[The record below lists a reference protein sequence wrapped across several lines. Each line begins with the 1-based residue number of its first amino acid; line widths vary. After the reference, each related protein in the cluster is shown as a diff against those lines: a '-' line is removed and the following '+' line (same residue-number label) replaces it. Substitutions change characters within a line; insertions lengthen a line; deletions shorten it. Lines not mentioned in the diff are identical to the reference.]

1 MRNIINIFLLSIII
15 TLYTSNIHAMNINI
29 KKNNKIDTESFDDVQ
44 RLKEIEKNPDADN
57 FYLIFVNYTL
67 IANKNEKGHNKR
79 HEENREE
86 FINSLMDDI
95 HDLIVDNIDTYENP
109 DSVEEIISQEKL
121 RKRDDQE
128 YFGIVNNISSLGDI
142 SVLTALLT
150 LNLTETVKEING
162 VYACIPNR
170 PFKFQHFNKQDII
183 KETKWNNLV
192 MRNNSDIHLSLI
204 SQGKYNPNLISKYDN
219 TYYYPEK
226 AGQNSK
232 IIIIDEAFN
241 FYHEEFSNTN
251 RYTECVIGY
260 GYDGQPRKVQDSKK
274 CNIDYTISF
283 THGSVT
289 ADIAG
294 GLKHGVAPNA
304 DIYGFPVNHAVN
316 FITLIRVLDYI
327 GFNLLYNGN
336 NRLVFSMSF
345 GDYYPEGA
353 YPEFFEYLQ
362 YVINLYHDY
371 GTVFVA
377 SAGNYNQDIYN
388 TTTEE
393 KFYPCHLNNVI
404 CVGATENPYNITSND
419 SNKKL
424 INSYR
429 KAEYSNYGDNV
440 NIYAPGYHN
449 YAITNFDKEN
459 NKEEGLFKGTS
470 GSAPIVAGVV
480 ATIMSEHPEI
490 NFNYDSM
497 LKYLQNI
504 SIKNA
509 IEDIEKDH
517 PSNYFINNGKHIVY
531 SEDDVYYGC
540 GINAG
545 NNECESNYCCSSEGY
560 CVNDDD
566 LCKIEN
572 GCQSNYG
579 FCNA

>member
-121 RKRDDQE
+121 RKRDDPD
-128 YFGIVNNISSLGDI
+128 YFGIVNNISSLNDI
-142 SVLTALLT
+142 SVLTAFLT
-150 LNLTETVKEING
+150 SNLTESVNEING
-162 VYACIPNR
+162 VYACIPNHS
-170 PFKFQHFNKQDII
+170 FKWQEHSNKLDDII
-183 KETKWNNLV
+183 EETKWDKLV
-192 MRNNSDIHLSLI
+192 MRNNSEVYLSLI

-219 TYYYPEK
+219 TYYYPEQ
-226 AGQNSK
+226 AGNNTK
-232 IIIIDEAFN
+232 IVILDEAFN

-251 RYTECVIGY
+251 REAQCIIGCT
-260 GYDGQPRKVQDSKK
+260 YDGKPIK
-274 CNIDYTISF
+274 ISDIKDCSVNF
-283 THGSVT
+283 VSSPNHGSIT
-289 ADIAG
+289 ADIAS

-304 DIYGFPVNHAVN
+304 HIYGFPIEYNVS
-316 FITLIRVLDYI
+316 FISVIRILEFI
-327 GFNLLYNGN
+327 QRNLLFNGN
-336 NRLVFSMSF
+336 NRIVFNFSF
-345 GDYYPEGA
+345 GAHFNKNFLTDY
-353 YPEFFEYLQ
+353 FDYLQ
-362 YVINLYHDY
+362 KLIDFYSNY
-371 GTVFVA
+371 GAIFVA
-377 SAGNYNQDIYN
+377 SAGNYNKPVFN

-393 KFYPCHLNNVI
+393 RFYPCYLNNVI
-404 CVGATENPYNITSND
+404 CVGATDNPYTIE
-419 SNKKL
+419 SNKVL
-424 INSYR
+424 MNSYK
-429 KAEYSNYGDNV
+429 KASFSNYGDDV

-449 YAITNFDKEN
+449 YAIIDDED
-459 NKEEGLFKGTS
+459 EERKGLFSGTS
-470 GSAPIVAGVV
+470 GSSPIVAGVV